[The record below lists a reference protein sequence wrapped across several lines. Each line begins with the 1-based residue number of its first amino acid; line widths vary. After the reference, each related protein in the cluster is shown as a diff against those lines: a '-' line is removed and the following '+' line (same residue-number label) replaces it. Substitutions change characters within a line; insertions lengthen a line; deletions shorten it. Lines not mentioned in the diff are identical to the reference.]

1 MNTTRKFFKWGLG
14 PVLMAFII
22 TTIIPGLPTEARAK
36 EGAAF
41 LGGMVAGHIVG
52 GAVRRS
58 KIRTAAAVQAANQPK
73 TQTVYVQQPATT
85 TAAHTATAAKSSTE
99 DRLKELDKLAAG
111 AISHRRNIRPKRR
124 QFWIVYDGKPDTI
137 DSSSQSSKDSRR
149 RIKGFSSKVS
159 ASFIVRIS
167 VIWIY

>member
-58 KIRTAAAVQAANQPK
+58 RIRTAAAVQAANQPK

-85 TAAHTATAAKSSTE
+85 TSAQPAPAAKPSAE

-111 AISHRRNIRPKRR
+111 GYITPEEYKAKKKAIL
-124 QFWIVYDGKPDTI
+124 
-137 DSSSQSSKDSRR
+137 DSM
-149 RIKGFSSKVS
+149 
-159 ASFIVRIS
+159 
-167 VIWIY
+167 

>member
-1 MNTTRKFFKWGLG
+1 MKKIRKSFRLG
-14 PVLMAFII
+14 FLPVLSAFII
-22 TTIIPGLPTEARAK
+22 AIIMPGLPTQARAG

-85 TAAHTATAAKSSTE
+85 TAAHTAPAAKPSAE
-99 DRLKELDKLAAG
+99 DRIKELDKLAAG
-111 AISHRRNIRPKRR
+111 GYITPEEYKAKKKAIL
-124 QFWIVYDGKPDTI
+124 
-137 DSSSQSSKDSRR
+137 DS
-149 RIKGFSSKVS
+149 I
-159 ASFIVRIS
+159 
-167 VIWIY
+167 

>member
-1 MNTTRKFFKWGLG
+1 MESTRKIFKFGLV

-22 TTIIPGLPTEARAK
+22 TTIMPGLPTEAQAG

-58 KIRTAAAVQAANQPK
+58 RIRTAAAVQSANQPK
-73 TQTVYVQQPATT
+73 TQSVYVQQPAATT
-85 TAAHTATAAKSSTE
+85 SAHPAAAAKPSAE

-111 AISHRRNIRPKRR
+111 GYITPEEYKAKKKAIL
-124 QFWIVYDGKPDTI
+124 
-137 DSSSQSSKDSRR
+137 DS
-149 RIKGFSSKVS
+149 I
-159 ASFIVRIS
+159 
-167 VIWIY
+167 

>member
-1 MNTTRKFFKWGLG
+1 METSRKIFKFGLV

-22 TTIIPGLPTEARAK
+22 TTIMPGLPTEARAG

-73 TQTVYVQQPATT
+73 TQTVYVQQPTTT
-85 TAAHTATAAKSSTE
+85 TAAKSAPAAKPTAE
-99 DRLKELDKLAAG
+99 DRIKELDKLAAG
-111 AISHRRNIRPKRR
+111 GYITPEEYKAKKKAIL
-124 QFWIVYDGKPDTI
+124 
-137 DSSSQSSKDSRR
+137 DSM
-149 RIKGFSSKVS
+149 
-159 ASFIVRIS
+159 
-167 VIWIY
+167 

>member
-1 MNTTRKFFKWGLG
+1 METNRKRFKLVLGL
-14 PVLMAFII
+14 VLAAFII
-22 TTIIPGLPTEARAK
+22 TTIMPGLQTEARADK
-36 EGAAF
+36 GAAF

-85 TAAHTATAAKSSTE
+85 TAAQPATAAKPSTE

-111 AISHRRNIRPKRR
+111 GYITPEEYKTKKKAIL
-124 QFWIVYDGKPDTI
+124 
-137 DSSSQSSKDSRR
+137 DSM
-149 RIKGFSSKVS
+149 
-159 ASFIVRIS
+159 
-167 VIWIY
+167 